1 MSLSE
6 CIPLSNMHV
15 CKFRVNLL
23 YSDDL
28 QSAKWPCHKIAK
40 FEFFVFQ
47 VIKSNAAPQNY
58 NPSPDRSPSHPGTN
72 DKKLFFLC

>member
-1 MSLSE
+1 
-6 CIPLSNMHV
+6 MHI
-15 CKFRVNLL
+15 CKFRINLL
-23 YSDDL
+23 NVDAL

-58 NPSPDRSPSHPGTN
+58 DLPLDGSPSHPGAN
-72 DKKLFFLC
+72 YKKTIFSLLKTE